1 MFKYIY
7 LCVNNIKDYFYGG
20 KHETDNFYDGY
31 TGSSNSA
38 EFKDDYN
45 RGQIKP
51 PQILFFHGDS
61 NVILACEHFMLLS
74 LKNAGFN
81 TILAMSGDEARTKIS
96 QQKPSAIVL
105 DVVLPNESGF
115 ELCRDLKDKPE
126 TKDIPIILCSTKSGE
141 MDKFWG
147 MKQGASAYLTKPVD
161 VTELIRTIKLLVK
174 D

>member
-1 MFKYIY
+1 
-7 LCVNNIKDYFYGG
+7 
-20 KHETDNFYDGY
+20 
-31 TGSSNSA
+31 
-38 EFKDDYN
+38 
-45 RGQIKP
+45 
-51 PQILFFHGDS
+51 
-61 NVILACEHFMLLS
+61 
-74 LKNAGFN
+74 
-81 TILAMSGDEARTKIS
+81 MSGAEARAKIS

>member
-1 MFKYIY
+1 MSTI
-7 LCVNNIKDYFYGG
+7 LVVEDTMTQAEMI
-20 KHETDNFYDGY
+20 
-31 TGSSNSA
+31 TGSL
-38 EFKDDYN
+38 
-45 RGQIKP
+45 R
-51 PQILFFHGDS
+51 
-61 NVILACEHFMLLS
+61 
-74 LKNAGFN
+74 NAGFN
-81 TILAMSGDEARTKIS
+81 TILAMSGAEARTKIS

-161 VTELIRTIKLLVK
+161 VAELIRTIKLLVK

>member
-1 MFKYIY
+1 MSTI
-7 LCVNNIKDYFYGG
+7 LVVEDTMTQAEII
-20 KHETDNFYDGY
+20 
-31 TGSSNSA
+31 TGTL
-38 EFKDDYN
+38 
-45 RGQIKP
+45 R
-51 PQILFFHGDS
+51 
-61 NVILACEHFMLLS
+61 
-74 LKNAGFN
+74 NAGFN
-81 TILAMSGDEARTKIS
+81 TVLAMNGDEARAKIS

-115 ELCRDLKDKPE
+115 ELCRDLKEKPE

-161 VTELIRTIKLLVK
+161 TAELIRTIKLLVK

>member
-1 MFKYIY
+1 MSTI
-7 LCVNNIKDYFYGG
+7 LVVEDTMTQAEIII
-20 KHETDNFYDGY
+20 
-31 TGSSNSA
+31 GSL
-38 EFKDDYN
+38 
-45 RGQIKP
+45 R
-51 PQILFFHGDS
+51 
-61 NVILACEHFMLLS
+61 
-74 LKNAGFN
+74 NAGFN
-81 TILAMSGDEARTKIS
+81 TILAMSGDEARTKIG

-115 ELCRDLKDKPE
+115 ELCRDLKDKPT

-161 VTELIRTIKLLVK
+161 IDELVRTIRLLVK

>member
-1 MFKYIY
+1 MHQSIEQYRKI
-7 LCVNNIKDYFYGG
+7 FYMSTILVV
-20 KHETDNFYDGY
+20 EDTM
-31 TGSSNSA
+31 TQAEIITSSL
-38 EFKDDYN
+38 
-45 RGQIKP
+45 R
-51 PQILFFHGDS
+51 
-61 NVILACEHFMLLS
+61 
-74 LKNAGFN
+74 NAGFN
-81 TILAMSGDEARTKIS
+81 TLLAMSGAEARSKIS

-126 TKDIPIILCSTKSGE
+126 TKDIPIVLCSTKSGE

-161 VTELIRTIKLLVK
+161 VAELIRTIKLLVK